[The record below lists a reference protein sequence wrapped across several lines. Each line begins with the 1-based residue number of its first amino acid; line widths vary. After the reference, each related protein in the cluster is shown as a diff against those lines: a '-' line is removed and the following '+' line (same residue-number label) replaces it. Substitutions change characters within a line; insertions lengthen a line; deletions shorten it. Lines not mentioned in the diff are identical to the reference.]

1 MQNQNKF
8 DHIKLGKQ
16 LRHFVYPPST
26 LPDITGFEDGLKIV
40 SIEKIKE
47 LLELANETKKLIQ
60 EQMAIAVEN
69 SARESVER
77 SVLKILPTYHA
88 EEYLMIRKW
97 LRYWTEIWRKVSEKP
112 LPRQLS
118 NKLNRFG
125 YFEVQQARQVPLER
139 LYEGKLRRIG
149 RRLTG
154 LCPLHEEK
162 TPSFVIYED
171 TNTYHCFGCGA
182 HGDSI
187 NFIEKTKELSFTEA
201 MKYLL

>member
-1 MQNQNKF
+1 MQNQNKY
-8 DHIKLGKQ
+8 DHIRLGKQ
-16 LRHFVYPPST
+16 LRHFVYPPAN
-26 LPDITGFEDGLKIV
+26 LPDTTGFEDDLKNV
-40 SIEKIKE
+40 SIDKIKE
-47 LLELANETKKLIQ
+47 LLELADKIKKLIKD
-60 EQMAIAVEN
+60 QMDIAVKN
-69 SARESVER
+69 STKESVKR

-97 LRYWTEIWRKVSEKP
+97 LRYWAEIWRKVSEKP

-139 LYEGKLRRIG
+139 LYEGRLRRIG

-154 LCPLHEEK
+154 LCPLHDEK

-171 TNTYHCFGCGA
+171 TNTYHCFGCAA

-187 NFIEKTKELSFTEA
+187 NFIEKTKELSFPEA
-201 MKYLL
+201 MKFLL